1 MSTQNNELPQNPS
14 IESETVKPFRRFCT
28 TIMTIGSLPS
38 SYQEAMSYQEML
50 LWLCDFIENTV
61 IPAFDNNANAITELQ
76 NLYVELKDYVDN
88 YFTNLDVQ
96 EEINNKL
103 DEMVSDGT
111 LYNIMKPYFDEVDK
125 QIENLNDTLDN
136 YQEQTNQNYKVMQG
150 NLNNYQQQTNQNYNS
165 LRNQLSDI
173 TAGAGNPESSSAE
186 IIQARTNIRGN
197 NFSTLN
203 DRIDFIEKTLP
214 FNMQNISDVDF
225 NTILLPGKY
234 IVTSVSA
241 NNPKIN
247 GINLGTSG
255 ILIVEASNPDNINDI
270 NSYHWI
276 KQSWISLSVEG
287 TAERIIQ
294 RTNTEPLTFLFK
306 EWRCNDYNYL
316 NKLYNKLDRENLS
329 DYYNTVSSISS
340 NVDINDVIKTG
351 IYIVTQTTNANLPIK
366 SSGVLQVETYYNTNN
381 TIGKGNAW
389 VVQTFQDITLS
400 KLYKRLIRVY
410 PDSETEPIINDW
422 RLIFDNTSYSSND
435 FGLNNKKIV
444 NFGDSLFGNYRD
456 NTSISYNIQQITGAE
471 VINMGF
477 GGCRMSNRSDANW
490 NAFGMC
496 ALADAITTHDFTLQ
510 DNAINNP
517 NWSDKPSY
525 FNDTLTQLKSI
536 DFSEIDYIT
545 ISYGT
550 NDYWA
555 GALLDN
561 EENKY
566 DKNTFCGALRY
577 SLETILNKY
586 PNIRILIGCPIWRAW
601 LNDDKTQIL
610 STSDE
615 RTFAGGYTIPQMN
628 EAEITTAKEYHIKCL
643 DLYNTLGFN
652 KFNYSNYFP
661 LTNSD
666 LVHPNEFGRYCMAR
680 EYAFAISS
688 M

>member
-1 MSTQNNELPQNPS
+1 M
-14 IESETVKPFRRFCT
+14 
-28 TIMTIGSLPS
+28 
-38 SYQEAMSYQEML
+38 
-50 LWLCDFIENTV
+50 
-61 IPAFDNNANAITELQ
+61 ANITELIKNIREAILGKDVRESIAGAIEQCYEDASKNGNANMEVTEARGTFETLKKRLDDNDSNIDGLNGELGQFRNTTNTNINTLQ
-76 NLYVELKDYVDN
+76 N
-88 YFTNLDVQ
+88 Q
-96 EEINNKL
+96 INNL
-103 DEMVSDGT
+103 V
-111 LYNIMKPYFDEVDK
+111 V
-125 QIENLNDTLDN
+125 
-136 YQEQTNQNYKVMQG
+136 
-150 NLNNYQQQTNQNYNS
+150 
-165 LRNQLSDI
+165 
-173 TAGAGNPESSSAE
+173 GAGTEGASSAE
-186 IIQARTNIRGN
+186 IIQARTNN
-197 NFSTLN
+197 EANTFSTLSE
-203 DRIDFIEKTLP
+203 RIRYIEKTLP
-214 FNMQNISDVDF
+214 FSMQNISNADF
-225 NTILLPGKY
+225 NTILSPGKY
-234 IVTSVSA
+234 IVTSVNA

-351 IYIVTQTTNANLPIK
+351 IYIVTQTTNLNLPINE
-366 SSGVLQVETYYNTNN
+366 SGVLEVQSYFNESQQGDCWILQTYQN
-381 TIGKGNAW
+381 
-389 VVQTFQDITLS
+389 ITLS
-400 KLYKRLIRVY
+400 KMYKRLIRVY
-410 PDSETEPIINDW
+410 PNNSQLTPIINEW
-422 RLIFDNTSYSSND
+422 RLIFDDTNYINNNYS
-435 FGLNNKKIV
+435 LKNKKIV

-456 NTSISYNIQQITGAE
+456 NTSISYNIAQITGAQ
-471 VINMGF
+471 VYNVAF

-496 ALADAITTHDFTLQ
+496 ALADAITSQDFTLQ
-510 DNAINNP
+510 DNAINNSEW
-517 NWSDKPSY
+517 NDKPSY

-550 NDYWA
+550 NDYF
-555 GALLDN
+555 GGVLLDN

-577 SLETILNKY
+577 SIETILNKY
-586 PNIRILIGCPIWRAW
+586 PNLRILIGCPIWRAW
-601 LNDDKTQIL
+601 LNDDKTEIS

-615 RTFAGGYTIPQMN
+615 RIFGGGYTIPVMN
-628 EAEITTAKEYHIKCL
+628 EAEVSTAKEYHIKVL
-643 DLYNTLGFN
+643 NLYDILGFN
-652 KFNYSNYFP
+652 KFNYSHYFP
-661 LTNSD
+661 LTNPD
-666 LVHPNEFGRYCMAR
+666 LVHPNELGRYCMAR
-680 EYAFAISS
+680 EYSYALLS

>member
-1 MSTQNNELPQNPS
+1 M
-14 IESETVKPFRRFCT
+14 
-28 TIMTIGSLPS
+28 
-38 SYQEAMSYQEML
+38 
-50 LWLCDFIENTV
+50 
-61 IPAFDNNANAITELQ
+61 ANITELIKNIREAILGKDVRESIAGAIEQCYEDASKNGNANMEVTEARGTFETLKKRLDDNDSNIDGLNGELGQFRNTTNTNINTLQ
-76 NLYVELKDYVDN
+76 N
-88 YFTNLDVQ
+88 Q
-96 EEINNKL
+96 INNL
-103 DEMVSDGT
+103 V
-111 LYNIMKPYFDEVDK
+111 V
-125 QIENLNDTLDN
+125 
-136 YQEQTNQNYKVMQG
+136 
-150 NLNNYQQQTNQNYNS
+150 
-165 LRNQLSDI
+165 
-173 TAGAGNPESSSAE
+173 GAGTEGASSAE
-186 IIQARTNIRGN
+186 IIQARTNN
-197 NFSTLN
+197 EANTFSTLSE
-203 DRIDFIEKTLP
+203 RIRYIEKTLP
-214 FNMQNISDVDF
+214 FSMQNISNADF
-225 NTILLPGKY
+225 NTILSPGKY

-270 NSYHWI
+270 NSYQWI

-306 EWRCNDYNYL
+306 EWRCNDYNFI
-316 NKLYNKLDRENLS
+316 NNLYDGLKRNNLS
-329 DYYNTVSSISS
+329 DYFTTVSIIG
-340 NVDINDVIKTG
+340 NDIDINDVIKTG
-351 IYIVTQTTNANLPIK
+351 IYVVTKTTNVNLPIK
-366 SSGVLQVETYYNTNN
+366 SSGVLQVETYYD
-381 TIGKGNAW
+381 TIDKGNAW
-389 VVQTFQDITLS
+389 VIQTYQDITLS

-422 RLIFDNTSYSSND
+422 RLLFDNNSYSNND
-435 FGLNNKKIV
+435 FGLNDKKIV

-477 GGCRMSNRSDANW
+477 GGCRMSERENQNW

-496 ALADAITTHDFTLQ
+496 ALADAITSKDFTLQ
-510 DNAINNP
+510 DNAINDET
-517 NWSDKPSY
+517 WSDKPQY
-525 FNDTLTQLKSI
+525 FDSALQALKNI
-536 DFSEIDYIT
+536 DFSQIDYIT
-545 ISYGT
+545 IAYGT

-555 GALLDN
+555 GAQLDN
-561 EENKY
+561 QENKY

-601 LNDDKTQIL
+601 LNDDKTQIV

-652 KFNYSNYFP
+652 KFNYSHYFP
-661 LTNSD
+661 LTNPD
-666 LVHPNEFGRYCMAR
+666 LVHPNELGRYCMAR
-680 EYAFAISS
+680 EYSYALLS